1 MEKTKAAL
9 LEEIASL
16 QESNRTLQA
25 KVEETRHLASAI
37 DAKDKE
43 IGNLSQQMS
52 VKWQKQL
59 EEKEGIIK
67 QLVGFIQVYQQ
78 NYRSFL
84 KNVQGG
90 LENAVELEALLS
102 EKLNKK

>member
-1 MEKTKAAL
+1 MEKTKGQL
-9 LEEIASL
+9 LEEIAGL
-16 QESNRTLQA
+16 QEANRKLQA
-25 KVEETRHLASAI
+25 KVEEQRHLANAVE
-37 DAKDKE
+37 AKDKE

-59 EEKEGIIK
+59 DEKEGIIK

-90 LENAVELEALLS
+90 LETAVELEALLS
-102 EKLNKK
+102 DKLNKK